1 MSTVRRDPT
10 RTAGLRRSYGAEL
23 RRRLERLKHLIWQT
37 VVMHDALYLD
47 TRHDLRVLG
56 RKGPGKKYEWPID
69 LDGKTT
75 AFIEWLQD
83 VVDDDVL
90 GIEVSEGNRVVARS
104 AWQNLYVRSAYSR
117 AIEAATQAL
126 QRSGLDVGATGL
138 EAVFG
143 AAIHA
148 DTLAMLYTRNFRL
161 LSGITDAMAAGISR
175 ELTMGLAQGLGAR
188 EVAALLNKQV
198 EGIGIRRALV
208 LARTEMVHAYS
219 EASLNR
225 YQEFGIKGVTAM
237 VEFSTS
243 GDDKVCDDCAH
254 LEKRG
259 FTIVDARGV
268 IPVHPNCRCAWL
280 PVV

>member
-1 MSTVRRDPT
+1 MQ
-10 RTAGLRRSYGAEL
+10 
-23 RRRLERLKHLIWQT
+23 LKHLIWQT
-37 VVMHDALYLD
+37 VVVNDALYLD
-47 TRHDLRVLG
+47 TEHGLRILG
-56 RKGPGKKYEWPID
+56 RKGPGKKYDWPID

-83 VVDDDVL
+83 AIDDGVL
-90 GIEVSEGNRVVARS
+90 GIEVREGNRIIARN

-117 AIEAATQAL
+117 AVEAATRAL
-126 QRSGLDVGATGL
+126 QRAGLDVGSTGL

-148 DTLAMLYTRNFRL
+148 DTLALLYTRNFRL
-161 LSGITDAMAAGISR
+161 LNGITDAMSAAISR

-188 EVAALLNKQV
+188 EVASMLNQQV
-198 EGIGIRRALV
+198 EKIGIRRALV
-208 LARTEMVHAYS
+208 LARTEMIHAYA

-237 VEFSTS
+237 VEFATT
-243 GDDKVCDDCAH
+243 GGEGVCAVCADLDK
-254 LEKRG
+254 RQ
-259 FTIVDARGV
+259 FTIDEARGV